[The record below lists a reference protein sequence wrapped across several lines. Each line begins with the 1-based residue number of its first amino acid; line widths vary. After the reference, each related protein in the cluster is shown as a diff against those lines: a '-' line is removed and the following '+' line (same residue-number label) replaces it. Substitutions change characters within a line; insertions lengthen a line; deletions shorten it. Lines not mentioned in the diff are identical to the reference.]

1 MDQSNGHHSPP
12 AAQFPIL
19 TDRQQVAA
27 SVVLGVCIL
36 VMFTSWGLRK
46 LRREHMI
53 DVERPFER
61 RQIELTIDLNQAT
74 WPELTLLPEI
84 SETMARRIVEYRDI
98 KGRFESLDELKQ
110 VRGIGPRTFQQ
121 LRPYLEPV
129 QPIPVT
135 ASQP

>member
-1 MDQSNGHHSPP
+1 MEHSNGHHSPP
-12 AAQFPIL
+12 DTQFSIL
-19 TDRQQVAA
+19 TDRQQLAA
-27 SVVLGVCIL
+27 SLVLGVCIL

-46 LRREHMI
+46 LRREHII
-53 DVERPFER
+53 DVDRPFER
-61 RQIELTIDLNQAT
+61 RQVELTIDLNQAT

-84 SETMARRIVEYRDI
+84 SETMARRIVEFRDM
-98 KGRFESLDELKQ
+98 KGRFQSLDELKQ

-121 LRPYLEPV
+121 VRPYLDSI